1 MNYCKILTYFALVE
15 GKVELVSD
23 EGVTYR
29 ANDWD
34 AIERLHDSMTDA
46 EIDELNGILDDA
58 SEFYDTLFMIPI
70 DVKYDGGWK
79 L

>member
-1 MNYCKILTYFALVE
+1 MDYCKILTYFVLVE
-15 GKVELVSD
+15 GVQELVSD

-46 EIDELNGILDDA
+46 EIYEIHCILMEQLRNGGLPSTGFTLSGSILQ
-58 SEFYDTLFMIPI
+58 
-70 DVKYDGGWK
+70 G
-79 L
+79 

>member
-34 AIERLHDSMTDA
+34 AIERLEDSMTDA
-46 EIDELNGILDDA
+46 ESYEIHCILM
-58 SEFYDTLFMIPI
+58 EQGFTLSGSM
-70 DVKYDGGWK
+70 
-79 L
+79 LQE